1 MAGARTTAAA
11 PSPPRAG
18 DLPSSGGGGCGSA
31 RAGLAGPLRTRLGEL
46 DSRSKRAV
54 SCTTSSCSCAAV
66 GFVVTRLCAAA
77 VAPAAGNGAGGG
89 GGGAAAGP
97 LARAGVKLA
106 ASAGCKFALL
116 RAPPLMPPPTL
127 RSWPGD
133 AITVPLP
140 LTSPLTTLPSRPT
153 TEMRSEKRDR
163 NAADMPGS

>member
-1 MAGARTTAAA
+1 M
-11 PSPPRAG
+11 
-18 DLPSSGGGGCGSA
+18 
-31 RAGLAGPLRTRLGEL
+31 
-46 DSRSKRAV
+46 
-54 SCTTSSCSCAAV
+54 
-66 GFVVTRLCAAA
+66 VTRLCAAA
-77 VAPAAGNGAGGG
+77 VAPAAGNGAAG
-89 GGGAAAGP
+89 GGGAAGVP

-116 RAPPLMPPPTL
+116 RAPPLTPPPTL